1 MVERLHDACRYVSL
15 SLLTLEFDIKGFWQI
30 FDPATTLLSQ
40 LAAVVI
46 RLKSGY
52 QKASFNVT
60 LAQRRDTVALGLEQ
74 RQ

>member
-1 MVERLHDACRYVSL
+1 MLAAMFLSL
-15 SLLTLEFDIKGFWQI
+15 SLLTTLEFDIKGFWEI

-40 LAAVVI
+40 LATVVI
-46 RLKSGY
+46 RLKRGC
-52 QKASFNVT
+52 QKASFNVA